1 MQSSHKKFPISE
13 FDLEKELM
21 QDPKKATQ
29 LQYEIDG
36 HIQTIKTDL
45 RKGTTSKDFDGLG
58 KVLQAFL
65 ASKKVI
71 NYITKK

>member
-1 MQSSHKKFPISE
+1 MQNDYRKFPISE

-29 LQYEIDG
+29 LQNEIDG

-45 RKGTTSKDFDGLG
+45 QKGTSIKDYEELG
-58 KVLQAFL
+58 KILQALL

-71 NYITKK
+71 NYITKG